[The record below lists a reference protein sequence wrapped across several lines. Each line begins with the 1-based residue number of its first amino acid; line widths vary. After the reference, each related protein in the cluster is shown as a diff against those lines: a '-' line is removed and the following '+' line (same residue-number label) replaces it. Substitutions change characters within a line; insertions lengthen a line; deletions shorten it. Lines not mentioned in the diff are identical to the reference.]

1 MKELRTFFRMRD
13 YFRYY
18 TQLNTNVVN
27 KLVEERNIPVSN
39 NNNNKQLIK
48 TSNKMTYH

>member
-18 TQLNTNVVN
+18 TQLNTNVVT
-27 KLVEERNIPVSN
+27 KLAKEHNIPV

-48 TSNKMTYH
+48 TSNKMTWH